1 MNRNV
6 EMDSFDDRDR
16 EDALSPLAGDEGSSA
31 VDEDFD
37 GMGDT
42 VSPVSEVSPIGG
54 EDTVAEGEDEVDP
67 DEVKVIWD
75 IVFPEGEEPLLV
87 LALEDDP
94 EISSAAV
101 LSRED
106 VDRLVALTR
115 RVEKH
120 YSVSS
125 RFGRRVWDWV
135 RRRKF
140 FAAVTFAI
148 LAYIVISGIVT
159 GF

>member
-6 EMDSFDDRDR
+6 EMDSFDDGRR
-16 EDALSPLAGDEGSSA
+16 EDGLSPSVEDEGFSSA
-31 VDEDFD
+31 GEGFD
-37 GMGDT
+37 DSGDI
-42 VSPVSEVSPIGG
+42 VSPISEVSPIGG
-54 EDTVAEGEDEVDP
+54 EDAVEEGGDEANP

-75 IVFPEGEEPLLV
+75 IVFPEGEDPLLV

-140 FAAVTFAI
+140 FAGFTFAI